1 MLLFL
6 SPSVRT
12 RLRTAVVLLV
22 LLALAGTAVGVPV
35 YLHYQWTAA
44 QKALKQAKLDE
55 ARQRLRIC
63 LFFWP
68 RSVEVNV
75 LAARTARLSGD
86 FETAESYLNHCLKIQ
101 KEKTQSVELEILLM
115 RVQRGEV
122 DEVAPIL
129 WRCVEDENP
138 ETPLILRTLSGAY
151 MYNLRFDRAYPCLT
165 RWIDEAPD
173 EADAYYWRASILER
187 MNNFDGAIEDYR
199 QAVELDPNHTWARLK
214 LAELYLDKSNPEA
227 AAPHLELLHERHPD
241 HPHAMGR
248 LGQCRYLQGRLKE
261 ARQLLEA
268 AVELLPKD
276 PALCVHMAKL
286 ELQEKHPEKAER
298 WLRRVLSIDPTDTEA
313 RFNLAKAL
321 GLQGRQREAKDA
333 MAQFEKD
340 RELLKRGAQLLQT
353 GTDRPSSTADEL
365 FDIGNVFLRSGQDRL
380 ALYWLDRALQR
391 NSNHQPTHQALAD
404 FFDKN
409 GDREKAEYHRS
420 RLVRSDKPAPPKPSS
435 R

>member
-35 YLHYQWTAA
+35 YAHHQWTAA
-44 QKALKQAKLDE
+44 QLAVKQSRLDE
-55 ARQRLRIC
+55 ARRRLRIC

-75 LAARTARLSGD
+75 LAARAARLGGD
-86 FETAESYLNHCLKIQ
+86 FETAESYLNHCLKLQ
-101 KEKTQSVELEILLM
+101 KDKTQAVELELLLM

-129 WRCVEDENP
+129 WRCVETENP

-165 RWIDEAPD
+165 RWIEEAPD
-173 EADAYYWRASILER
+173 EADAYYWRGSILER
-187 MNNFDGAIEDYR
+187 MNNFDKAIEDYR
-199 QAVELDPNHTWARLK
+199 EAVLLDPNHVWARLK

-227 AAPHLELLHERHPD
+227 AAPHLELLHEQHPD
-241 HPHAMGR
+241 HPHAMAR

-261 ARQLLEA
+261 ARGLLEA
-268 AVELLPKD
+268 AVELLPND
-276 PALCVHMAKL
+276 PALLVHLAKL
-286 ELQEKHPEKAER
+286 ELQEKHPDKAEK
-298 WLRRVLSIDPTDTEA
+298 WLRRVLTIDPTDTEA
-313 RFNLAKAL
+313 RYSLAKAL

-333 MAQFEKD
+333 MAQYEKD
-340 RELLKRGAQLLQT
+340 RELLKRAAQALQT
-353 GTDRPSSTADEL
+353 GTDRPTSTTADL
-365 FDIGNVFLRSGQDRL
+365 FDIGSIFLRSGQDRL
-380 ALYWLDRALQR
+380 GRFWLERALQR
-391 NSNHQPTHQALAD
+391 DPFHQPSRQALAD
-404 FFDKN
+404 YYEKI
-409 GDREKAEYHRS
+409 GDRDEAEKHR
-420 RLVRSDKPAPPKPSS
+420 RFLRGTDKPASAKPSS